1 LGIAADFVL
10 IVVAG
15 LLGGILARLLRLPLL
30 VGYVVAG
37 VFVGPHTAG
46 PTVGELRDIERLAEI
61 GVALLLFS
69 LGLEISIRDM
79 APVRRIAALGGP
91 VQILATGAVAGL
103 GAVWFLGMRPT
114 EAAWFGA
121 MVSVS
126 STMVVLKT
134 LSGAGVTHTL
144 ASRVMIGLLVV
155 QDLAV
160 IPMLVILPAL
170 GAPEGLAW
178 KVTKAVAIAA
188 GFLTAVLLLGTR
200 LLPGLLRQVLAWGS
214 RELFLVG
221 VVAISVGV
229 GYATHAVGL
238 SFALGAFVAGLMLS
252 ESEFSHQALSDVV
265 PLRDIFGLLFFVS
278 VGMLFDPGYLLANPG
293 RIVATLLA
301 IVTGKALL
309 IGVLTRAFGYGNL
322 APWIV
327 GLGLSQIGE
336 FSFVLARAGL
346 GAGMLSKPSYDLALT
361 CTVLTMAFSP
371 VVSNLALPLGRAWRR
386 WHPAPQPAIPMQIPR
401 TELREHVI
409 VAGYG
414 RSGRAAARALKSAG
428 ISTVVVESNHA
439 ALEDIRGAGFPVIWG
454 DITRYE
460 ILHAA
465 GADRARLLL
474 LTVPDRNTVHLAI
487 ARAKHLNPALI
498 IIARALREHHVR
510 ELQKMGVTAVQ
521 PEFEGGVEMVRQAL
535 DLCCHDPASSAAIT
549 AGLRQDLYRESG
561 A

>member
-1 LGIAADFVL
+1 M
-10 IVVAG
+10 AG
-15 LLGGILARLLRLPLL
+15 LFGGILARLLRLPLL

-37 VFVGPHTAG
+37 VFIGPHTGG
-46 PTVGELRDIERLAEI
+46 PTVGDLHEVELLAEI

-79 APVRRIAALGGP
+79 APVRRIAAIGGP
-91 VQILATGAVAGL
+91 LQILSVGALAGGL
-103 GAVWFLGMRPT
+103 GWLALGMAGI

-134 LSGAGVTHTL
+134 LSGAGVTNTL

-160 IPMLVILPAL
+160 IPMLVILPSL
-170 GAPEGLAW
+170 GTPDGLAW
-178 KVTKAVAIAA
+178 KLTKAIAIAVA
-188 GFLTAVLLLGTR
+188 FLAAVLVLGTR
-200 LLPGLLRQVLAWGS
+200 LLPRLLRQVLAWGS

-278 VGMLFDPGYLLANPG
+278 VGMLFDPGYLVANPG

-301 IVTGKALL
+301 IVSGKALL
-309 IGVLTRAFGYGNL
+309 VGLITRSFGYGNL

-336 FSFVLARAGL
+336 FSFVLARTGVS
-346 GAGMLSKPSYDLALT
+346 AGMLSKPTYDLVLT
-361 CTVLTMAFSP
+361 CTILTMAFSP
-371 VVSNLALPLGRAWRR
+371 VISNLALPLGRTWRG
-386 WHPAPQPAIPMQIPR
+386 WWKTPQPAIPMHIPR
-401 TELREHVI
+401 TELRDHVI

-414 RSGRAAARALKSAG
+414 RSGRAAASAFQTAG
-428 ISTVVVESNHA
+428 IPTLVIESNHA
-439 ALEDIRGAGFPVIWG
+439 ALEDIRGAGFGVIWG
-454 DITRYE
+454 DITRDE

-465 GADRARLLL
+465 RITNARLLL
-474 LTVPDRNTVHLAI
+474 LTIPDRNTVHLAI
-487 ARAKHLNPALI
+487 HRAQALNPGVR
-498 IIARALREHHVR
+498 IIARAMREHHVR
-510 ELQKMGVTAVQ
+510 ELQKMGVAAVQ

-535 DLCCHDPASSAAIT
+535 DVCCQDPAKAAAIT
-549 AGLRQDLYRESG
+549 TGLRQQMYQEGG